1 VAEALDEVFF
11 DDGSV
16 SLQEAKTIGSGAAL
30 DGYALD
36 IRAVAHCD
44 KREAVGGRKLNAI
57 RPECGL
63 ESDFVMLTGKWV
75 FIQAEAKC

>member
-1 VAEALDEVFF
+1 MTQTLDEVFL

-16 SLQEAKTIGSGAAL
+16 ALQEAQAIGSGTAL
-30 DGYALD
+30 NYYALD

-44 KREAVGGRKLNAI
+44 KWESIGSCELNAI

-63 ESDFVMLTGKWV
+63 ESDFVMLAGEWV
-75 FIQAEAKC
+75 FIQAEAE